1 MVRACDDFMN
11 SGHNHLVTKIEI
23 FILDL
28 ICFAVAN
35 FASVFLRNKIMGR
48 EMLGSTVMLF
58 LICLAHA
65 VVAIIT
71 DAYHRFLVRNKSREF
86 LEAGK
91 HVLITFSAALVIGFL
106 AHIEMEFSR
115 LALGIMLILSFMLIY
130 VARLIAKTIRRKH
143 FESSEYLRNM
153 MVVTTSDHVEKLLN
167 RIGTMETYDYKIE
180 ALTIVDKDVT
190 GQMFGGIPVMASRE
204 DVVSYIT
211 SHPIDEVLVSVFNDS
226 EYVAE
231 LTDTLLGMG
240 LSVDADIE
248 DMWENYP
255 NARLVCLGESNH
267 ILASTHS
274 YMSDLDA
281 LIKRGMDIAGG
292 LVGLL
297 ICGILTIF
305 VGPFIFFAS
314 PGPIFFKQTRV
325 GLNGRKFMIYKFR
338 SMYMD
343 AEERKKELMAQNE
356 MGGHMFKMTDD
367 PRIIK
372 GVGHFIRKTSIDEFP
387 QFVNV
392 LKGDMSLVGTRPPTE
407 DEYEKYEPHHKAR
420 LSMKPGLTG
429 LWQVSGRSA
438 ITDFDDVV
446 KLDKAYIMNW
456 SLKKDFEIILKTVKV
471 VLLRSGAR

>member
-1 MVRACDDFMN
+1 MN
-11 SGHNHLVTKIEI
+11 SGHNHLVTKIEV

-28 ICFAVAN
+28 VCFLVADIC
-35 FASVFLRNKIMGR
+35 SIYLRNRI
-48 EMLGSTVMLF
+48 LGGGVSGNDDLLLLF
-58 LICLAHA
+58 CISH
-65 VVAIIT
+65 VAITILT
-71 DAYHRFLVRNKSREF
+71 DPYHRFLVRNNTTELVRV
-86 LEAGK
+86 GQ
-91 HVLITFSAALVIGFL
+91 HVIVTFATSIVLGYLV
-106 AHIEMEFSR
+106 HIDIVFSR
-115 LALGIMLILSFMLIY
+115 FAMGIMLILSYVLIY
-130 VARLIAKTIRRKH
+130 IVRTIAKGVRRKH
-143 FESSEYLRNM
+143 FETSEYLRNM
-153 MVVTTSDHVEKLLN
+153 MIVTTSDHVEKLLN
-167 RIGTMETYDYKIE
+167 RIAFMETYDYKIE
-180 ALTIVDKDVT
+180 AITIVDQDMV
-190 GQMFGGIPVMASRE
+190 GQEFEGVSVVASRD

-211 SHPIDEVLVSVFNDS
+211 SHPIDEVLVSVYNDK
-226 EYVAE
+226 EYTKE
-231 LTDTLLGMG
+231 LTDTLLDMG

-248 DMWENYP
+248 DMWEDYP

-281 LIKRGMDIAGG
+281 LIKRGMDIVGG
-292 LVGLL
+292 LVGII
-297 ICGILTIF
+297 ICGILTIII
-305 VGPFIFFAS
+305 GPFIFIAS
-314 PGPIFFKQTRV
+314 PGPIFFTQTRV
-325 GLNGRKFMIYKFR
+325 GLNGRKFKIYKFR

-356 MGGHMFKMTDD
+356 MDGHMFKMADD

-372 GVGHFIRKTSIDEFP
+372 GVGHFIRKSSIDEFP
-387 QFVNV
+387 QFINV

-456 SLKKDFEIILKTVKV
+456 SLGKDIEIILKTVKV
-471 VLLRSGAR
+471 VLLRSGAS